1 MSNMTGNQ
9 EAVSVL
15 GSLLQST
22 EEPCPRI
29 LLGAGASFRSGVQ
42 TASDAVKQIARL
54 VDSERE
60 LKTIRLVK
68 TSEWESWLHS
78 FDWFLPEIDPLAE
91 NFPPVVQHVPVSTE
105 FRKRV
110 LLDLMRPVNGV
121 SNGYKIV
128 ADFVKR
134 RLGRTEE
141 AQRLR
146 DVLAAA
152 GKTEVRKNRYQLV
165 RLSPAA
171 TTP

>member
-1 MSNMTGNQ
+1 M
-9 EAVSVL
+9 L

-29 LLGAGASFRSGVQ
+29 LLRAGASFRSGVQ
-42 TASDAVKQIARL
+42 TASDAVKQMARL

-60 LKTIRLVK
+60 LKNIRLVK
-68 TSEWESWLHS
+68 PSECESWLHA
-78 FDWFLPEIDPLAE
+78 FDWFLPGIDRPAE
-91 NFPPVVQHVPVSTE
+91 TIPPVVQHVLVCAK

-152 GKTEVRKNRYQLV
+152 RKAEVRKNRYQLV